1 LEANVIISVCLLIY
15 LLAVWFVLMISQKI
29 VNALGLNFQGKFT
42 LGWLRNDQIFDLER
56 PQEGEFLVI
65 DLCS

>member
-1 LEANVIISVCLLIY
+1 
-15 LLAVWFVLMISQKI
+15 MISQKI

-65 DLCS
+65 DLCSWILVPIHESFETD